1 MQPGSMIDHAHRACV
16 ADMMS
21 AVHAHLNVY
30 VYVHRPPEQYN
41 MLNELNLGAAEAR
54 RADEL
59 RGASNAEGRDAGDQ
73 KLFAEKGE
81 LFSEMCIADASVK
94 SEEREKSTNLH

>member
-1 MQPGSMIDHAHRACV
+1 MIDHACRACV

-41 MLNELNLGAAEAR
+41 MLNELSLVKCIQVCECM
-54 RADEL
+54 
-59 RGASNAEGRDAGDQ
+59 S
-73 KLFAEKGE
+73 
-81 LFSEMCIADASVK
+81 FS
-94 SEEREKSTNLH
+94 